1 MDLRRIVVVIA
12 VLIAAVLVG
21 LALFGS
27 KSLDIDDLE
36 SDLAGQAAPELGTT
50 AQAMDVS
57 CPDDVDVEAG
67 TSFECEVSYEE
78 SGAGQAAAAETATIE
93 IELTDDEG
101 TYIPRLTP

>member
-1 MDLRRIVVVIA
+1 VDLRRIVVVIA
-12 VLIAAVLVG
+12 VLLAAVLIG

-36 SDLAGQAAPELGTT
+36 ADLATQAAPELGTR
-50 AQAMDVS
+50 ADEMDVS

-67 TSFECEVSYEE
+67 TTFECQVTYGNRE
-78 SGAGQAAAAETATIE
+78 ATIE

-101 TYIPRLTP
+101 TYIPRLTQ

>member
-1 MDLRRIVVVIA
+1 VNLRRIVVVIA
-12 VLIAAVLVG
+12 VLIAAVLAGV
-21 LALFGS
+21 ALFGS

-50 AQAMDVS
+50 AEAMDVS

-67 TSFECEVSYEE
+67 TTFECEVSYEE
-78 SGAGQAAAAETATIE
+78 SGAGQPAADGTATIE
-93 IELTDDEG
+93 IELTDDDG